1 MFPMKNR
8 KSKKDKRTS
17 NIVNIVWTN
26 ESQKIVLDM
35 DSCNHIIKTI
45 RKTVAKKIVMVVTPL
60 CLVCEALPLW
70 LSPP

>member
-45 RKTVAKKIVMVVTPL
+45 RMTVAKKIVMVV
-60 CLVCEALPLW
+60 
-70 LSPP
+70 PPVS